1 MLIIIWNQLENRGGK
16 NDKVFEEIWKAIE
29 TKAGKIRVEKTKE
42 RRKERG
48 RGKKTREERVEKKEK
63 EKSKKRK
70 NNEGEEGSRR
80 MGNLG

>member
-48 RGKKTREERVEKKEK
+48 RGKKQEKKE
-63 EKSKKRK
+63 
-70 NNEGEEGSRR
+70 
-80 MGNLG
+80 

>member
-1 MLIIIWNQLENRGGK
+1 MLTTIWNQLENRGGK

-48 RGKKTREERVEKKEK
+48 RGKKQEKKE
-63 EKSKKRK
+63 
-70 NNEGEEGSRR
+70 
-80 MGNLG
+80 